1 MLKVSCYSETY
12 FIMRKPLV
20 LRKYLIVNK
29 LDYLF
34 SFSLSSQTL
43 DTHKKLSFSHIMK
56 HWKKQTP
63 AQAAANKSK
72 QILLRYYPPSARQPS
87 GRGGE

>member
-1 MLKVSCYSETY
+1 
-12 FIMRKPLV
+12 MRKSLA
-20 LRKYLIVNK
+20 LRKYLIVKK
-29 LDYLF
+29 LDYF
-34 SFSLSSQTL
+34 LSPSQTL

-87 GRGGE
+87 GRGGEYRSYLFA

>member
-1 MLKVSCYSETY
+1 M
-12 FIMRKPLV
+12 IP
-20 LRKYLIVNK
+20 
-29 LDYLF
+29 F
-34 SFSLSSQTL
+34 SPFQTL

-87 GRGGE
+87 GRGGEYRSYLFA

>member
-1 MLKVSCYSETY
+1 MLKVNETE
-12 FIMRKPLV
+12 IGQ
-20 LRKYLIVNK
+20 
-29 LDYLF
+29 DALF
-34 SFSLSSQTL
+34 SPLLSIDLVSRHVLQTL

-72 QILLRYYPPSARQPS
+72 QILLRYYPPNARQPS
-87 GRGGE
+87 GRGGEAQNSIV

>member
-1 MLKVSCYSETY
+1 MIWFHL
-12 FIMRKPLV
+12 
-20 LRKYLIVNK
+20 
-29 LDYLF
+29 
-34 SFSLSSQTL
+34 SQTL

-72 QILLRYYPPSARQPS
+72 QILLRYDSNQMTQFVKMTRFLSSSS
-87 GRGGE
+87 GTTRPAPGSPRAGEVSQAGEYC